1 MVLNGVV
8 TKLLKMT
15 MDLLLFC
22 VILQTIYP
30 AFTHG
35 LLEQSSSRAL
45 PIQMDMAS
53 DQDITICTGLKRYIA
68 CRDGSNIAVTNAF
81 WGRVSDKVCPSDDG
95 DPVTDC
101 EASEDT
107 LGLVKGYCEGKNE
120 CQLEAKHTK
129 LQKNGTHH
137 CPGVNKYLIVNY
149 TCIPESKGVTLCDS
163 TETTLYC
170 PSTWN
175 AELADVFWGRRSSSK
190 YCGTEEG
197 MECDSSESAAKYL
210 KPLCDG
216 KKRCKIRADSA
227 VLDSTHSACAGMLK
241 YLMVNYICRP
251 PSTKASEEVE
261 DDDSKILSDTSS
273 KELMG
278 LLEKHLNEIKTPETN
293 LKEPKVQPI
302 AAEEKKIEPKQ
313 YAASAKK
320 ASTKTHARNTLGRT
334 SNTGFVA
341 NEEEDMANSL
351 LNGPAFARAIKK
363 QDVTVPSVSKKED
376 SPALITRPR
385 KDEIFESIKSKP
397 AAKKE
402 GATMVPKDTITKS
415 DESYEVTEPNTV
427 RSILARAKEVL
438 KTLDGDTN
446 AVQSTN
452 DAADD
457 ILNKRGGIAHNKSS
471 DEKISETENASK
483 QVANLA
489 QSLANTAAIKSSKG
503 KKNLSSKIKEAAA
516 AAFQKPKPGST
527 KKLGYR
533 TGTGSAG
540 MGNTP

>member
-1 MVLNGVV
+1 
-8 TKLLKMT
+8 
-15 MDLLLFC
+15 
-22 VILQTIYP
+22 
-30 AFTHG
+30 
-35 LLEQSSSRAL
+35 
-45 PIQMDMAS
+45 
-53 DQDITICTGLKRYIA
+53 
-68 CRDGSNIAVTNAF
+68 
-81 WGRVSDKVCPSDDG
+81 
-95 DPVTDC
+95 
-101 EASEDT
+101 
-107 LGLVKGYCEGKNE
+107 
-120 CQLEAKHTK
+120 
-129 LQKNGTHH
+129 
-137 CPGVNKYLIVNY
+137 
-149 TCIPESKGVTLCDS
+149 
-163 TETTLYC
+163 
-170 PSTWN
+170 
-175 AELADVFWGRRSSSK
+175 
-190 YCGTEEG
+190 
-197 MECDSSESAAKYL
+197 MECDSSEYAASYL
-210 KPLCDG
+210 KKQCNG
-216 KKRCKIRADSA
+216 KKKCTIRADSA
-227 VLDSTHSACAGMLK
+227 VLDNKHSQCAGMLK
-241 YLMVNYICRP
+241 YLMVNYICKP

-302 AAEEKKIEPKQ
+302 ATEEKKIEPKQ

-334 SNTGFVA
+334 SDTGFVA
-341 NEEEDMANSL
+341 NEEEEIANSL

-363 QDVTVPSVSKKED
+363 QDVTVPLASKKKED
-376 SPALITRPR
+376 SPAIITRPR
-385 KDEIFESIKSKP
+385 KDEIFESIESKT
-397 AAKKE
+397 AAKKG

-446 AVQSTN
+446 AVQSTT
-452 DAADD
+452 DPADD

-471 DEKISETENASK
+471 DEKISETESAVK

-516 AAFQKPKPGST
+516 AALQKPKPGST